1 MFNSKTTIKAEKD
14 CSGALESIHPKM
26 IKTLNY
32 EKLGIPKNI
41 GYGFTSFFNV
51 EIEKGCEVESC
62 LLKDEYCNSQ
72 PKQINV
78 ISSSKHP
85 FIL

>member
-1 MFNSKTTIKAEKD
+1 
-14 CSGALESIHPKM
+14 M

-32 EKLGIPKNI
+32 EKLGYPKNI
-41 GYGFTSFFNV
+41 GYGFTSFFKV
-51 EIEKGCEVESC
+51 EIDRGCQVESC
-62 LLKDEYCNSQ
+62 LLKDENCNLQ
-72 PKQINV
+72 LKQTNA